1 MDIYKMI
8 LLYFVHL
15 VNGFLKNSDTLH
27 KKNLHIDDFVGF
39 LTNAKRAKW
48 GNHKKIVN
56 IEKNSRSPLEKNGG
70 MVYNRV

>member
-1 MDIYKMI
+1 MGIYKII

-27 KKNLHIDDFVGF
+27 KKNLQIGDFVDF
-39 LTNAKRAKW
+39 LTNAKWVKW

-56 IEKNSRSPLEKNGG
+56 IEKNSRAPLEKNGG